1 MLKNCLFGTYRA
13 SATTTFVFSIVSR
26 YPATIRIDN
35 ATSAQSSGAPLS
47 QLRAEEERLRNSRRN
62 CDPVHLYLPSTVQE
76 IAVSSH
82 AAPASCAMMNS
93 GASAGRI
100 PANVSDN
107 DLAMVTAGLANDV
120 DAVNQ

>member
-82 AAPASCAMMNS
+82 AAPAIS
-93 GASAGRI
+93 
-100 PANVSDN
+100 SDCLSRMGDQHVVRMCWQTWN
-107 DLAMVTAGLANDV
+107 
-120 DAVNQ
+120 